1 MKAADKY
8 SINLLG
14 ADEQRRRLGPILNMM
29 RESGIHQAIIRDNAN
44 IYYLTGRVF
53 RGYIYLNTDL
63 DNPRYFV
70 RQPNH
75 LTDPDKAL
83 DKHIHKPEQ
92 IPAFLTDEGIVISSS
107 IALELDIVS
116 FSESKRL
123 AACFGQ
129 TPEANISGIMRR
141 ARAVK
146 TDVEIAAIRESG
158 VKQSYVYERIPH
170 LYRRGMTDIEFQIEI
185 EHASRLEGCLGQF
198 RVSGP
203 DMELFMGNVLS
214 GANADTPSPY
224 DFAMGGEGMDP
235 SIPVGANGSLIIEN
249 APIMV
254 DVNGN
259 YTGYMTDMTRMYI
272 SGEASEKAIAVNQ
285 LSIDICAAL
294 ASMMTPGARACDLY
308 NRALEM
314 ATQAG
319 MADYFMGHNAHAGF
333 VGHGVG
339 IEINELPVLAPRSKD
354 ILQAGN
360 VIAVEP
366 KFVIPGLGA
375 IGIENTYVVRESG
388 APEVMT
394 TAPTSIVTLD

>member
-1 MKAADKY
+1 MTSDYKY
-8 SINLLG
+8 NINLLG
-14 ADEQRRRLGPILNMM
+14 EEEQRRRLDSVLSLM
-29 RESGIHQAIIRDNAN
+29 RGSGIMQALVRDNSN

-53 RGYIYLNTDL
+53 RGFVYLNTAL
-63 DNPRYFV
+63 DSPRYFI

-75 LTDPDKAL
+75 LTDADKAL

-92 IPAFLTDEGIVISSS
+92 IPAFLAGEGIDISAPV
-107 IALELDIVS
+107 ALELDLVS
-116 FSESKRL
+116 YSEAQRL

-129 TPEANISGIMRR
+129 TPEQNISGVLRR
-141 ARAVK
+141 ARSVK
-146 TDVEIAAIRESG
+146 TDVEIAAMRASG
-158 VKQSYVYERIPH
+158 VKQTLVYERIPR

-185 EHASRLEGCLGQF
+185 ERASRLEGCLGQF
-198 RVSGP
+198 RISGP

-214 GANADTPSPY
+214 GDNADTPSPY
-224 DFAMGGEGMDP
+224 DFAMGGEGLDP
-235 SIPVGANGSLIIEN
+235 SIPVGANGSLIAEN
-249 APIMV
+249 APVMV

-259 YTGYMTDMTRMYI
+259 YTGYMTDMTRMYV
-272 SGEASEKAIAVNQ
+272 SGKASDKAVAANQ
-285 LSIDICAAL
+285 MSVDICAAL
-294 ASMMTPGARACDLY
+294 AGMMTPGTHACDLY

-314 ATQAG
+314 AAEAG
-319 MADYFMGHNAHAGF
+319 MADYFMGHRSHAGF

-339 IEINELPVLAPRSKD
+339 IEINEMPVLAPRSKD

-375 IGIENTYVVRESG
+375 VGIENTYVVRENG
-388 APEVMT
+388 PAEVLT